1 MNYCFVDYRILPVEE
16 KKLRSLNVD
25 IIKVPR
31 CENLYSAIDGHPDIQ
46 LNILDNNTVLVQK
59 DMSANFIDELKS
71 TGVTQVFSDK
81 SLSSKYPEDII
92 LNAVNLKDTFIHNI
106 KFTDKM
112 LLKYTINKKLINV
125 TQGYT
130 KCSCAVVSDKAIM
143 TSDIKIYNELISKD
157 FDVLLLPPGHIH
169 LPGLNYGFIGGTC
182 GLISEKELVFYGNL
196 KNYKYGELVLRF
208 LNKHQVKPIF
218 LSDTPLVD
226 RGSLM
231 FFSA

>member
-1 MNYCFVDYRILPVEE
+1 MNYCFVDYRILPDEE
-16 KKLRSLNVD
+16 KKLRSLNVN

-31 CENLYSAIDGHPDIQ
+31 CQNLYPAIDGHPDIQ

-59 DMSANFIDELKS
+59 DMSANFIAELKNL
-71 TGVTQVFSDK
+71 GLNPVFSDK

-106 KFTDKM
+106 NFTDKM
-112 LLKYTINKKLINV
+112 LLKYIEHKRLINV

-130 KCSCAVVSDKAIM
+130 KCSCAIVSDKAII
-143 TSDIKIYNELISKD
+143 TSDIKIHNELIAKD
-157 FDVLLLPPGHIH
+157 FDVLLLPPGHID

-182 GLISEKELVFYGNL
+182 GLLSKKEIIFYGNL
-196 KNYKYGELVLRF
+196 KNYKYGELVLSF
-208 LNKHQVKPIF
+208 LDKYQVKPIF

>member
-1 MNYCFVDYRILPVEE
+1 MNYCFVDYRILPEEE
-16 KKLRSLNVD
+16 KKLRSLNVG
-25 IIKVPR
+25 IIKVPK
-31 CENLYSAIDGHPDIQ
+31 CQNLYSAIDGHPDIQ
-46 LNILDNNTVLVQK
+46 LNILNNNTVLVQK
-59 DMSANFIDELKS
+59 DMSVNFIDELKS
-71 TGVTQVFSDK
+71 TGVNLVFSDK

-92 LNAVNLKDTFIHNI
+92 LNAVNLKNTFIHNI

-112 LLKYTINKKLINV
+112 LLKHTINKKHINV

-130 KCSCAVVSDKAIM
+130 KCSCAVVSERAII
-143 TSDIKIYNELISKD
+143 TSDIKIHNELISKD
-157 FDVLLLPPGHIH
+157 FDVLLLPPGHID

-182 GLISEKELVFYGNL
+182 GLLSESELVFYGNL
-196 KNYKYGELVLRF
+196 NNYKYGELVLDF
-208 LNKHQVKPIF
+208 LNKHKVKPIF

>member
-1 MNYCFVDYRILPVEE
+1 MNYCFVDYRILPEEE
-16 KKLRSLNVD
+16 KNLRSLNVA

-31 CENLYSAIDGHPDIQ
+31 CKNLYTAIDGHPDIQ
-46 LNILDNNTVLVQK
+46 LNILDNNTVLVHK
-59 DMSANFIDELKS
+59 DITENFIEELKN
-71 TGVTQVFSDK
+71 TGLNPIFSHK
-81 SLSSKYPEDII
+81 CLSKKYPEDII

-112 LLKYTINKKLINV
+112 LLKYIEHKRLINV

-130 KCSCAVVSDKAIM
+130 KCSCAVVSERAII
-143 TSDIKIYNELISKD
+143 TSDIKIHNELISNG
-157 FDVLLLPPGHIH
+157 FDVLLLPPGHID

-182 GLISEKELVFYGNL
+182 GLLSEKELVFYGNL
-196 KNYKYGELVLRF
+196 KNYKYGELVIDF

-226 RGSLM
+226 RGSLL

>member
-1 MNYCFVDYRILPVEE
+1 MNYCFVDYRILPEEE
-16 KKLRSLNVD
+16 KNLRSLNVVM
-25 IIKVPR
+25 IKVPR
-31 CENLYSAIDGHPDIQ
+31 CKNLYPAIDGHPDIQ
-46 LNILDNNTVLVQK
+46 LNILDNNTVLVHK
-59 DMSANFIDELKS
+59 DMSEDFIVEFKK
-71 TGVTQVFSDK
+71 TGLNQVFSDK

-92 LNAVNLKDTFIHNI
+92 LNAVNLKNTFIHNI

-112 LLKYTINKKLINV
+112 LLKYIEHKTLINV

-130 KCSCAVVSDKAIM
+130 KCSCAVISERAII
-143 TSDIKIYNELISKD
+143 TSDIKIYKELISKD
-157 FDVLLLPPGHIH
+157 FDVLLLPPGDID

-182 GLISEKELVFYGNL
+182 GLLSERELVFYGNL
-196 KNYKYGELVLRF
+196 KNYKYGELVLSF
-208 LNKHQVKPIF
+208 LNKHQIKPIF